1 MFNIHFPLSL
11 SKIILLSLTVIVF
24 GLFVYLSGSFVSA
37 TVFSI
42 LYAFFAISD

>member
-1 MFNIHFPLSL
+1 MFNTHYSL
-11 SKIILLSLTVIVF
+11 SPSKIFLLSLTVIVF

-42 LYAFFAISD
+42 LYAFFAVAD